1 MRIISDDLIHFVGNW
16 SEEERRGLRR
26 AVMTF
31 ERAWA
36 SSVRSATAD
45 DPEWIA
51 VQESPSWGIYYF
63 AHRLGTR
70 DSLTARSAAELAA
83 VIENS
88 SREL

>member
-16 SEEERRGLRR
+16 SEDERHCVRG
-26 AVMTF
+26 AVTTF
-31 ERAWA
+31 EQAWVR
-36 SSVRSATAD
+36 STRSATAD
-45 DPEWIA
+45 DPEWIV

>member
-16 SEEERRGLRR
+16 SEDERQCIRR
-26 AVMTF
+26 AVTTF
-31 ERAWA
+31 EQAWA
-36 SSVRSATAD
+36 PSSRSSTAD
-45 DPEWIA
+45 APEWIA

-70 DSLTARSAAELAA
+70 DSLTGRSAAELAS

-88 SREL
+88 AREL

>member
-1 MRIISDDLIHFVGNW
+1 MHIISDDLIHFVGEW
-16 SEEERRGLRR
+16 SRAERRRVRR
-26 AVMTF
+26 ALTTF

-36 SSVRSATAD
+36 PSARSSTAD
-45 DPEWIA
+45 APEWIV
-51 VQESPSWGIYYF
+51 VQESPPWGTYYF

-83 VIENS
+83 VIEES